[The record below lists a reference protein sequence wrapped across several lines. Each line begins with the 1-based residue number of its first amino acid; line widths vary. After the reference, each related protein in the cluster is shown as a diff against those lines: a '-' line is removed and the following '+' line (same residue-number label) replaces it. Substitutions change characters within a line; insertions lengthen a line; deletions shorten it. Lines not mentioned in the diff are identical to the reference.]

1 MEELMRSLERLLA
14 ETRAERDLCQ
24 DPVSAHDLSTAADV
38 LARALKRVEEIAG
51 VGRKRRAGR

>member
-1 MEELMRSLERLLA
+1 MRSLERLLA